1 MVYGIALSRNFPSG
15 LALVATMTSLNG
27 QDTRTDQMKREGRT
41 ATPDSPTSPMTD
53 EKQLEQRKS
62 LGYQT
67 TCLVAESR
75 VALSAHSTANT
86 KGYGTLSLTL
96 NSPDILTLLPSLLS
110 RLELE

>member
-27 QDTRTDQMKREGRT
+27 QDTRTDHMKREGRT
-41 ATPDSPTSPMTD
+41 ATPDSPTSPITD
-53 EKQLEQRKS
+53 EKQLEQCKS

-75 VALSAHSTANT
+75 VALSTHSTANT
-86 KGYGTLSLTL
+86 KGYCMQEQ
-96 NSPDILTLLPSLLS
+96 P
-110 RLELE
+110 